1 MGYENIGIPAFIEF
15 LVWLSQHRH
24 VTERAELF
32 FLIIP
37 YTTTYF
43 SPSKEYRR
51 LSILMLIKDMPH
63 SSQHVLAQKSHLSSS
78 MVNIYI
84 KELKQAGL
92 ITVSGKTNRTTEY
105 HLTPKGEK
113 KLFQDFISFS
123 SEAVQIYASVKRE
136 IIRVLKRYETSGI
149 RTIVLYGASDTA
161 EIVVSAISN
170 TRLVVIGI
178 VDGDAA
184 KQGHI
189 FNGTLIQAPEAI
201 SQIDPDAVLITSF
214 ARQDEIY
221 NNIESIIDDNIEVL
235 TLTDL
240 QQLQP
245 TSPEFAR

>member
-1 MGYENIGIPAFIEF
+1 
-15 LVWLSQHRH
+15 
-24 VTERAELF
+24 
-32 FLIIP
+32 
-37 YTTTYF
+37 
-43 SPSKEYRR
+43 
-51 LSILMLIKDMPH
+51 
-63 SSQHVLAQKSHLSSS
+63 AQKSHLSSS

-105 HLTPKGEK
+105 HLTPEGQK

-123 SEAVQIYASVKRE
+123 SEAVQIYAGVKRE
-136 IIRVLKRYETSGI
+136 IIRLLKRYETNGI
-149 RTIVLYGASDTA
+149 RTVVLYGASDTA
-161 EIVVSAISN
+161 EVVASAIPH

-178 VDGDAA
+178 VDGDRT

-221 NNIESIIDDNIEVL
+221 NNIESSVGENIEVL
-235 TLTDL
+235 TLTEL
-240 QQLQP
+240 QHLQL
-245 TSPEFAR
+245 SPISEVIR

>member
-1 MGYENIGIPAFIEF
+1 M
-15 LVWLSQHRH
+15 
-24 VTERAELF
+24 
-32 FLIIP
+32 IIP

-84 KELKQAGL
+84 KELKQACL

-161 EIVVSAISN
+161 EIVVSAIPN

>member
-1 MGYENIGIPAFIEF
+1 
-15 LVWLSQHRH
+15 
-24 VTERAELF
+24 
-32 FLIIP
+32 
-37 YTTTYF
+37 
-43 SPSKEYRR
+43 
-51 LSILMLIKDMPH
+51 MLIKDMPH
-63 SSQHVLAQKSHLSSS
+63 SSQHLIAQKSHLSSS

-105 HLTPKGEK
+105 HLTPEGQK

-123 SEAVQIYASVKRE
+123 SEAVQIYAGVKRE
-136 IIRVLKRYETSGI
+136 IIRLLKRYETNGI
-149 RTIVLYGASDTA
+149 RTVVLYGASDTA
-161 EIVVSAISN
+161 EVVASAIPH

-178 VDGDAA
+178 VDGDRT

-221 NNIESIIDDNIEVL
+221 NNIESSVGEDIEVL
-235 TLTDL
+235 TLTEL
-240 QQLQP
+240 QHLQL
-245 TSPEFAR
+245 SPISEVIR

>member
-1 MGYENIGIPAFIEF
+1 
-15 LVWLSQHRH
+15 
-24 VTERAELF
+24 
-32 FLIIP
+32 
-37 YTTTYF
+37 
-43 SPSKEYRR
+43 
-51 LSILMLIKDMPH
+51 MPH
-63 SSQHVLAQKSHLSSS
+63 SSQHLLAQKSHLSSS

-92 ITVSGKTNRTTEY
+92 ITVSGETNRTTEY
-105 HLTPKGEK
+105 HLTPEGQK

-123 SEAVQIYASVKRE
+123 SEAVQIYASVKKE
-136 IIRVLKRYETSGI
+136 IIRLLKRYETNGI
-149 RTIVLYGASDTA
+149 RTVVLYGASDTA
-161 EIVVSAISN
+161 EVVVSAIPH

-178 VDGDAA
+178 VDGDPV

-221 NNIESIIDDNIEVL
+221 NNIESIVGEDIEVL

-240 QQLQP
+240 QQLQQP
-245 TSPEFAR
+245 SFSEFVR

>member
-1 MGYENIGIPAFIEF
+1 
-15 LVWLSQHRH
+15 
-24 VTERAELF
+24 
-32 FLIIP
+32 
-37 YTTTYF
+37 
-43 SPSKEYRR
+43 
-51 LSILMLIKDMPH
+51 MLIKEMPD
-63 SSQHVLAQKSHLSSS
+63 SSQHLLAQKSHLSSS

-92 ITVSGKTNRTTEY
+92 ITVSGETNRTTEY
-105 HLTPKGEK
+105 HLTPEGQK

-123 SEAVQIYASVKRE
+123 SEAVQIYATVKRE
-136 IIRVLKRYETSGI
+136 IIRLLKQYETNGI
-149 RTIVLYGASDTA
+149 RTVVLYGASDTA
-161 EIVVSAISN
+161 EVVVSAIPH

-178 VDGDAA
+178 VDGDPA

-221 NNIESIIDDNIEVL
+221 NNIEPIIGKEIEVL

-240 QQLQP
+240 QQLQLMP
-245 TSPEFAR
+245 LSEIAP

>member
-1 MGYENIGIPAFIEF
+1 
-15 LVWLSQHRH
+15 
-24 VTERAELF
+24 
-32 FLIIP
+32 
-37 YTTTYF
+37 
-43 SPSKEYRR
+43 
-51 LSILMLIKDMPH
+51 MPH
-63 SSQHVLAQKSHLSSS
+63 SSQHLLAQKSHLSSS

-84 KELKQAGL
+84 KELRQAGL

-136 IIRVLKRYETSGI
+136 IIRVLKRYETRGI

-161 EIVVSAISN
+161 EIVVSAIPN

-201 SQIDPDAVLITSF
+201 LQIDPDAVLITSF

-221 NNIESIIDDNIEVL
+221 NNIESIIDENIEVL

-240 QQLQP
+240 QQLQL
-245 TSPEFAR
+245 TFPEFVR

>member
-1 MGYENIGIPAFIEF
+1 M
-15 LVWLSQHRH
+15 
-24 VTERAELF
+24 
-32 FLIIP
+32 IIP
-37 YTTTYF
+37 YNTTYF
-43 SPSKEYRR
+43 SPSKVYRR

-63 SSQHVLAQKSHLSSS
+63 SSQHLIAQKSHLSSS

-105 HLTPKGEK
+105 HLTQKGQK

-136 IIRVLKRYETSGI
+136 IIRLLKRYETNGI
-149 RTIVLYGASDTA
+149 RTVVLYGASDTA
-161 EIVVSAISN
+161 EVVVSAIPH

-178 VDGDAA
+178 VDGDPS

-221 NNIESIIDDNIEVL
+221 NNIESILGEDIEVL

-240 QQLQP
+240 QQLQQ
-245 TSPEFAR
+245 TTLSEVVR